1 MATKKPKWARHIYS
15 MGAVDNM
22 SRKEL
27 SSVVSELSA
36 VANKRLKYLESKGIL
51 YYAYYDE
58 DDTEDTISGIRKYE
72 AKGKTLGELRAEYK
86 RVSGFL
92 QSPLSTM
99 TGRKERYYET
109 VQRLVDVNEDMRKEY
124 ADKTRGQIERE
135 YTQSIGAAYDI
146 FNNVAS
152 LFEAMRVGSWLSK
165 GIDTKGLDS
174 TQWRQYFEEMSYLHQ
189 YEDIDTLI
197 QSVKDD
203 LGVEDVVS
211 IPDGVGT
218 SKAF

>member
-1 MATKKPKWARHIYS
+1 MATKKPKWTRHIHS
-15 MGAVDNM
+15 MGAIDSM
-22 SRKEL
+22 TRKEL
-27 SSVVSELSA
+27 SSIVSELSA
-36 VANKRLKYLESKGIL
+36 VANKRLKYLESKGIQ
-51 YYAYYDE
+51 YYANDGS
-58 DDTEDTISGIRKYE
+58 EDTISGIRKYA
-72 AKGKTLGELRAEYK
+72 AKGKSLGELRAEYK

-109 VQRLVDVNEDMRKEY
+109 VQRLANVNEDMRKEY

-135 YTQSIGAAYDI
+135 YTQSIGMAYDI

-152 LFEAMRVGSWLSK
+152 LFEAMRVGKWLSK
-165 GIDTKGLDS
+165 GINTKGLDS

-197 QSVKDD
+197 NNVKKD
-203 LGVEDVVS
+203 LGVEDVVT
-211 IPDGVGT
+211 IPEGVGT